1 MNKEMLPAR
10 AVKPGDILREEMEA
24 REWSQGDLAQI
35 LGRPTQVVNEILQG
49 RKAITPE
56 TALGLATAFGTSPEF
71 WLNLENAYR
80 LHLARA
86 SQPREEVQR
95 RAQLYSLAPI
105 KEMMKRGW
113 IRETSD
119 LQELEKELLRFY
131 RAPNLQAIAA
141 LQVRFRFSASQTP
154 DTPSLWAWVT
164 QARNLAERQEV
175 GVFEPREFPKEAAE
189 LSRISSSL
197 EETSRLPGRLAE
209 MGIRFVLVPHLP
221 KTYADGAAFWLDENS
236 PAVALSLRYDRVDN
250 FWFTLMHELAHLGG
264 ATKERHDF
272 LDNDLDQNETAGEE
286 GRANRQASEWLLPRK
301 AFAGFVRRTRPYFS
315 LQAIRSFAVSQGVHP
330 AIVVGRLHH
339 EGHIPFGQLRGTLG
353 RVRHLFPMA

>member
-24 REWSQGDLAQI
+24 REWSQGDLAHI
-35 LGRPTQVVNEILQG
+35 LGRPIQVVNEILQG

-86 SQPREEVQR
+86 NQASDEVLR
-95 RAQLYSLAPI
+95 RAQLYGLAPI
-105 KEMMKRGW
+105 KEMVKRSW
-113 IRETSD
+113 IKETTN
-119 LQELEKELLRFY
+119 LQRLEEELLGFY

-141 LQVRFRFSASQTP
+141 PQVRFRFSSSHTP

-164 QARNLAERQEV
+164 QARNLAEEQKVGIFTLGGFLKEV
-175 GVFEPREFPKEAAE
+175 PKLAR
-189 LSRISSSL
+189 LSASL

-221 KTYADGAAFWLDENS
+221 KTYADGAAFWLDEGS
-236 PAVALSLRYDRVDN
+236 PAVALSLRYDRLDN
-250 FWFTLMHELAHLGG
+250 FWFTLMHELAHLRSDP
-264 ATKERHDF
+264 KHRRDY
-272 LDNDLDQNETAGEE
+272 LDNDLDQTATKGEE
-286 GRANRQASEWLLPRK
+286 GQANYLASEWLLPRT
-301 AFAGFVRRTRPYFS
+301 AFDDFVSRNKPRFS
-315 LQAIRSFAVSQGVHP
+315 VQAIRIFAKSQSVHP
-330 AIVVGRLHH
+330 ALVVGRLHH
-339 EGHIPFGQLRGTLG
+339 DGHLHYSHHRGMLG
-353 RVRHLFPMA
+353 KVRPLFLH